1 MTERIQRM
9 KARLEVDKYPIC
21 AEKARYSI
29 EAWRRHEG
37 LPPILQRAYATANYL
52 DKRTIFID
60 DDELIAGNVASRPM
74 GMEASVWGPFWDDA
88 DLDTMLDGGKFTIT
102 DEDRAELRSYD
113 SFWEGQGRQIYEF
126 QGSCYDDWH
135 LWPFIR
141 SGVLCPPW
149 KDKAKGRGAGGAGFG
164 WGLGIGLS
172 FFVPDYGKIISEGI
186 SKTLHEAEEEL
197 HSLRYHDPDSV
208 EKSHYL
214 KAVIIALSAM
224 VRM

>member
-1 MTERIQRM
+1 MTDRIQRM

-88 DLDTMLDGGKFTIT
+88 DLDTMLDGGKSV
-102 DEDRAELRSYD
+102 SYTHLVSGAFCRD
-113 SFWEGQGRQIYEF
+113 GAQINEYQYYRILF
-126 QGSCYDDWH
+126 
-135 LWPFIR
+135 L
-141 SGVLCPPW
+141 L
-149 KDKAKGRGAGGAGFG
+149 
-164 WGLGIGLS
+164 
-172 FFVPDYGKIISEGI
+172 
-186 SKTLHEAEEEL
+186 T
-197 HSLRYHDPDSV
+197 
-208 EKSHYL
+208 
-214 KAVIIALSAM
+214 
-224 VRM
+224 